1 VLSQRWFVYYPS
13 DVESEEA
20 MKSRTVLNAL
30 PVNASRRKTAQA
42 LGLGLCGAALAGPW
56 AEPAQAIGFDEG
68 IDYARLPR
76 ALPIQKAGAVEVIE
90 FFWYACGHCFA
101 LEPHLK
107 AWLQK
112 LPPQVAFRKE
122 HVAFRGTVHQQL
134 FYTLQ
139 VMGLESKLGPSVFDT
154 IHVRQRPMSTFETLV
169 MWAEEQR
176 VSEADFTR
184 AWRSSEVAARMARG
198 SELMR
203 AHQVDGV
210 PRFTVQGLYITSP
223 AMAGGSHQ
231 RALQVLNHL
240 IQKVS

>member
-1 VLSQRWFVYYPS
+1 M
-13 DVESEEA
+13 E
-20 MKSRTVLNAL
+20 MKSPLWRPPSWASVPVRDRRRLIQAMGATSVLAVTGVTG
-30 PVNASRRKTAQA
+30 PTQA
-42 LGLGLCGAALAGPW
+42 AM
-56 AEPAQAIGFDEG
+56 GFDEG
-68 IDYARLPR
+68 IDYGRLPQ
-76 ALPIQKAGAVEVIE
+76 ALPIQKAGTVEVIE

-112 LPPQVAFRKE
+112 LPARVAFRKE

-139 VMGLESKLGPSVFDT
+139 LMGLESKLGPNVFEA
-154 IHVRQRPMSTFETLV
+154 IHIKQRPMSTYETLTL
-169 MWAEEQR
+169 WAEEQG
-176 VSEADFTR
+176 VSEADFGR

-198 SELMR
+198 TELMR
-203 AHQVDGV
+203 SHRVDGV

-231 RALQVLNHL
+231 RALQVVSHL